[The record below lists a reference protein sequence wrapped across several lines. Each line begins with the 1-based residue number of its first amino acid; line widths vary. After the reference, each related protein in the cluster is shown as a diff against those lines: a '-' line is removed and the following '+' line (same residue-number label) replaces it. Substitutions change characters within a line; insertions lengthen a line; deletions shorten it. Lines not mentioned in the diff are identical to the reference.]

1 MTIPERRILSSWRPH
16 LTAAD
21 GPAYA
26 QIVEALASDIGRGG
40 LAQGARLP
48 TQRALAERIGVGIG
62 TVTRAYAE
70 AEARG
75 LIEAV
80 VGRGSFVAGAPAV
93 RQGDGVIDLSRNVA
107 PMAPAAA
114 ALRGAIAAVA
124 RRSDLVGRL
133 DYAPDAGF
141 VADRRAAAQWLRRMA
156 NFDGADE
163 DGLIVTAGAQ
173 QAIAVAL
180 AALCRPG
187 DAVIVEA
194 ATFNGVKLAAAQ
206 MGLRI
211 AAAAMDAEGVTPQA
225 LDRAAAES
233 GARVAYLQPFQNPT
247 ARVMGLQRRR
257 DVIAAARRR
266 GVVLIEDDLYGP
278 HVADLGL
285 PPLAELAPDQV
296 AYVSGL
302 SKSLA
307 PGVRTGFLIP
317 PQRHRGAALD
327 ALRAASFGAPSF
339 GAVLATQWIE
349 SGAAFDVF
357 AAIQRELGRRA
368 ELARTALAGLIE
380 PTAHA
385 ASPHLWLP
393 LGELEAERIAGQALR
408 AGVRVTPPRAPFV
421 DGVPVDG
428 LRICLGAA
436 ADLTALERG
445 LAILRTTLAPG
456 PAPRENVV

>member
-1 MTIPERRILSSWRPH
+1 MTISEHPTLASWRPH
-16 LTAAD
+16 LSAD
-21 GPAYA
+21 GPAYV
-26 QIVEALASDIGRGG
+26 QIVEALAADIGRGG

-48 TQRALAERIGVGIG
+48 TQRALAEQIGVGIG

-80 VGRGSFVAGAPAV
+80 VGRGSFVATATAAP
-93 RQGDGVIDLSRNVA
+93 QDDGVIDLSRNIA

-114 ALRGAIAAVA
+114 ALRGAMAALA
-124 RRSDLVGRL
+124 RRTDLSERL

-141 VADRRAAAQWLRRMA
+141 AADRRAGTQWLRRMA
-156 NFDGADE
+156 NFGSADE
-163 DGLIVTAGAQ
+163 GRLIVTAGAQ

-194 ATFNGVKLAAAQ
+194 ATFNGVKLAAGQ
-206 MGLRI
+206 MGLRVS
-211 AAAAMDAEGVTPQA
+211 AAAMDAEGMTPEA
-225 LDRAAAES
+225 LDRAAAHS

-257 DVIAAARRR
+257 DIVATAARR

-278 HVADLGL
+278 HVAELGL
-285 PPLAELAPDQV
+285 SPLAELAPEQV

-307 PGVRTGFLIP
+307 PGVRTGFLLP
-317 PQRHRGAALD
+317 PQRHRAAALD
-327 ALRAASFGAPSF
+327 ALRAATFGAPTF
-339 GAVLATQWIE
+339 GAALATQWIE
-349 SGAAFDVF
+349 SGVAFEVF
-357 AAIQRELGRRA
+357 AAIRRELGRRT
-368 ELARTALAGLIE
+368 ELARTALAGRIE
-380 PTAHA
+380 PVTHG

-393 LGELEAERIAGQALR
+393 LGELEAERVAGQALR
-408 AGVRVTPPRAPFV
+408 AGVRVTPPRAPFAE
-421 DGVPVDG
+421 GVPVDG
-428 LRICLGAA
+428 LRICLGAT
-436 ADLTALERG
+436 ADLATLERG
-445 LAILRTTLAPG
+445 LAILRTALAPG
-456 PAPRENVV
+456 PAPQENVV